1 MIENK
6 NSEPVSA
13 GSSAHERRSFL
24 KTALAF
30 SVVFVTAGL
39 GGMVRSLSAPPKGGS
54 GNAPTTFSKVLV
66 ANLTDLAL
74 NKPLVF
80 NYPLEETP
88 NFLVK
93 LGVMA
98 TGGIG
103 PDSDIVAFSMICQHL
118 GCIYGYV
125 AGGQPAGCNPGY
137 KAKGPVGYC
146 CCHGAVYNLVNGAA
160 VLAGP
165 PLRPVPQVILE
176 LDSSTGD
183 IYATGM
189 TPPTIYGYDTG
200 SNNVLADLRGG
211 TPSG

>member
-1 MIENK
+1 MIDDK
-6 NSEPVSA
+6 NSGPA
-13 GSSAHERRSFL
+13 GSSSRERRSFL

-30 SVVFVTAGL
+30 SAVLLTAGL
-39 GGMVRSLSAPPKGGS
+39 GGMVRSLSAPPKGSS
-54 GNAPTTFSKVLV
+54 GNAPTTFPKVLV
-66 ANLTDLAL
+66 ANLTDLTL
-74 NKPLVF
+74 NKPIEF
-80 NYPLEETP
+80 NYPLQETP
-88 NFLVK
+88 NLLVK
-93 LGVMA
+93 LGATA

-125 AGGQPAGCNPGY
+125 ADGQPAACNPGY
-137 KAKGPVGYC
+137 RAQGPVGYC
-146 CCHGAVYNLVNGAA
+146 CCHGTVYNLAKGGA

-165 PLRPVPQVILE
+165 SLRPVPQVILE

-200 SNNVLADLRGG
+200 SNDVLADLRGG
-211 TPSG
+211 TLSG